1 MRGCPKF
8 RGKLATLG
16 THSLRDSGSF
26 RNGFLRNI
34 GHRRQQQRNLTM
46 ADHSS
51 ELSFGNQQA
60 RANPTLD
67 LIAGLSAF
75 HVAANRLDDGE
86 GGFDHIG
93 TAQSPAEL
101 IGDAELVH
109 GESFL
114 QTFF

>member
-1 MRGCPKF
+1 
-8 RGKLATLG
+8 
-16 THSLRDSGSF
+16 
-26 RNGFLRNI
+26 
-34 GHRRQQQRNLTM
+34 M

-51 ELSFGNQQA
+51 ELPLGDQQA
-60 RANPTLD
+60 RANPALD
-67 LIAGLSAF
+67 LIAGLPAF

-101 IGDAELVH
+101 IGHAEFVH
-109 GESFL
+109 GEGFL